1 MKILL
6 VEDEIK
12 VASFVQKG
20 LEEQNHQVEVAH
32 DGETGRK
39 MGLNNVY
46 DLIILD
52 VNLPILNGLEVCRQI
67 RLQKKELPI
76 LMLTALGTIDDKVSG
91 LERGADDYLV
101 KPFSFKELLARINA
115 LTRRSSS
122 VLKKE
127 VLKIADLE
135 MDLASKTVKRAEQ
148 NVKLT
153 AREFLLLELFIRN
166 KNVVLSRAEIAEKIW
181 NIDFDT
187 GTNVIDVYVNY
198 LRNKIDKNFSP
209 KLIHTVVGMG
219 YVLKEEE

>member
-6 VEDEIK
+6 VEDELK
-12 VASFVQKG
+12 VATVVQKG
-20 LEEQNHQVEVAH
+20 LEENNHHVDIVH
-32 DGETGRK
+32 DGDTGRK
-39 MGLNNVY
+39 MAINNEY
-46 DLIILD
+46 DLVILD
-52 VNLPILNGLEVCRQI
+52 INLPVLNGLEACRQI

-76 LMLTALGTIDDKVSG
+76 LMLTAMGGVDDKVAG
-91 LERGADDYLV
+91 LDRGADDYLV

-115 LTRRSSS
+115 LTRRNSS

-127 VLKIADLE
+127 VLRVLDLE
-135 MDLASKTVKRAEQ
+135 MDLASKTVKRNNQA
-148 NVKLT
+148 VKLT

-166 KNVVLSRAEIAEKIW
+166 KGVVLSRADIAEKIW

-198 LRNKIDKNFSP
+198 LRNKIDKNFTP

-219 YVLKEEE
+219 YVLKES

>member
-6 VEDEIK
+6 VEDELK
-12 VASFVQKG
+12 VAAFIQKG
-20 LEEQNHQVEVAH
+20 LEEQAHQIEMAH

-39 MGLNNVY
+39 MALNNSY
-46 DLIILD
+46 DIVILD
-52 VNLPILNGLEVCRQI
+52 VNLPILNGLEACRQI

-76 LMLTALGTIDDKVSG
+76 LMLTAMGTVEDKVAG
-91 LERGADDYLV
+91 LDRGADDYLV

-115 LTRRSSS
+115 LTRRNSS

-127 VLKIADLE
+127 VLKVLDLE
-135 MDLASKTVKRAEQ
+135 MDLASKTVKR
-148 NVKLT
+148 NGVLVKLT

-166 KNVVLSRAEIAEKIW
+166 KNIVLSRAEIAEKIW

-198 LRNKIDKNFSP
+198 LRNKIDKMFEI

-219 YVLKEEE
+219 YVLKDEN